1 MTKDNTIRAFEMQD
15 TLRRHFEPL
24 AAMLK
29 SLEGSLAMQQLA
41 RDLTR
46 QQEIMRA
53 ALGPLED
60 LRRAALLIPES
71 MAGNDLQRISEIAA
85 ETEKRYLLPE
95 ISEVTKL
102 VREFENIGAA
112 KEIARYQA
120 HASEIERAMESMR
133 APWLDMAD
141 KLSSVGGFVGLQDI
155 GHALRTMPAFET
167 QLTDVLRVDLG
178 DWRTEIAWPAEIF
191 VDPLARASFYVEQGL
206 NPALTSFPASAF
218 EQSTVIAG
226 IKETSPPLVQVYN
239 FEPEVE
245 EDEEEAAFERTNT
258 AHDRLQRFETQIR
271 RFIDKQM
278 MAVFGENWIKHQ
290 VPGEMR
296 NTWLDKRQK
305 ARDNGESEFPL
316 IAYADFTDYLPI
328 IVRKDN
334 WQKVFKPTFRRASS
348 VQESFRRLYPIRICT
363 MHARL
368 ITLDDELYLYVETK
382 RLLAAIGVVS

>member
-1 MTKDNTIRAFEMQD
+1 MMEDNTIRAFEMQD

-24 AAMLK
+24 TAMLK

-46 QQEIMRA
+46 QQEMMRA

-71 MAGNDLQRISEIAA
+71 MTSNDLQRISEIVA
-85 ETEKRYLLPE
+85 ETEKRFLLPK

-120 HASEIERAMESMR
+120 HASEIVHALESMR
-133 APWLDMAD
+133 SPWLDMAD
-141 KLSSVGGFVGLQDI
+141 KPGSVGGFVDLQGI
-155 GHALRTMPAFET
+155 GHALRTMPAFDPG
-167 QLTDVLRVDLG
+167 LTDVLRVDLG
-178 DWRTEIAWPAEIF
+178 DWRKEIAWPAEIF
-191 VDPLARASFYVEQGL
+191 VDPLARASFYVEHGL
-206 NPALTSFPASAF
+206 NPALTSFPAGAF

-226 IKETSPPLVQVYN
+226 IKETSPPLVQAYN

-245 EDEEEAAFERTNT
+245 EDEEEAAFERTNK

-278 MAVFGENWIKHQ
+278 TAVFGENWIKHQ
-290 VPGEMR
+290 VPE
-296 NTWLDKRQK
+296 NISKTWLAKRQK
-305 ARDNGESEFPL
+305 ARDNGEPEWPL
-316 IAYADFTDYLPI
+316 IAYADFTDYVPI
-328 IVRKDN
+328 IVRRDN
-334 WQKVFKPTFRRASS
+334 WRKVFESIFRHKDS

-368 ITLDDELYLYVETK
+368 ITQDDELYLYVETK
-382 RLLAAIGVVS
+382 RLLTAIGVTS

>member
-85 ETEKRYLLPE
+85 ETEKRFLLPK

-120 HASEIERAMESMR
+120 HASEIERAIESMR

-141 KLSSVGGFVGLQDI
+141 KFGSVGGFVGLQDI